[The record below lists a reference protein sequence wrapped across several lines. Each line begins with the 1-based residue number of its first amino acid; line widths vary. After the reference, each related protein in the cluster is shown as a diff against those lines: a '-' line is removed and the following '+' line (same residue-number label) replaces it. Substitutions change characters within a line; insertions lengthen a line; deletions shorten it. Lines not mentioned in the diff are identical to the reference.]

1 MVHVLILSLIVV
13 AGDGP
18 SLFVWDWFKEIKL
31 DWKTIGLTTLDIQPV
46 QLPELLQKYES
57 VFQSTL
63 GTIDSF
69 QADLKLKDSSSK
81 PVFKRAWPV
90 PFALRE
96 VLGAELDRLESEGI
110 LRKVTHSDWASP
122 IFIVPKGTM
131 TIGEAQS
138 LCVYNDS

>member
-57 VFQSTL
+57 VYQSTL

-81 PVFKRAWPV
+81 PVFKQAWPV